1 MMVSI
6 VFPFHH
12 SPLTTNKLCLMP
24 AARMIEAGAEGVS
37 QDRGHLGPQEVFRN
51 YEEFMGVPMKDS
63 LGLVLRNS
71 ETPPS

>member
-12 SPLTTNKLCLMP
+12 SPLTRNKLCLMP

-37 QDRGHLGPQEVFRN
+37 QDRGQRYSGI
-51 YEEFMGVPMKDS
+51 MKR
-63 LGLVLRNS
+63 LWECL
-71 ETPPS
+71 